1 MRSLLH
7 SFSLM
12 LILCLLLPCC
22 ALSEESASTSPAAE
36 VTPTATPTEAITPV
50 STDIPQSLFAP
61 FNLTL
66 PETAYAEVTDSRVT
80 LVQDAS
86 RVVVIYLSRVP
97 DDDPEAALP
106 VLMQNFDNATDETI
120 PFAAEEG
127 FWILGGVVPSA
138 FGEGEDKITLMVL
151 AANGDLLILS
161 GYNQAQS
168 HQALYDFLTSL
179 LERVTFNG
187 NPVYLPESAEE
198 TR

>member
-1 MRSLLH
+1 MRSMPQLL
-7 SFSLM
+7 SLM

-22 ALSEESASTSPAAE
+22 ALAEDAATVSPTDE
-36 VTPTATPTEAITPV
+36 VTETAPEETAAPSPVPTE
-50 STDIPQSLFAP
+50 IPQSLFAP

-66 PETAYAEVTDSRVT
+66 PEEAYAEVTDSRVT
-80 LVQDAS
+80 LVQDSS

-97 DDDPEAALP
+97 DDDPETALP

-127 FWILGGVVPSA
+127 FWILGGVVTSA

-151 AANGDLLILS
+151 AANGDLLIFS
-161 GYNQAQS
+161 GYNQVQD
-168 HQALYDFLTSL
+168 HQALYDFLTAL

-187 NPVYLPESAEE
+187 KPVYLSETAEE
-198 TR
+198 